1 MNINDRLDRIEDK
14 LKPAKAEKP
23 TVWIIHLVK
32 PGQLDRPVTRIRHGN
47 QEWTRLDGE
56 TEEAFQLRAESEAVR
71 QAGRG
76 LVMVMD

>member
-1 MNINDRLDRIEDK
+1 MNINDRLDRIEAK
-14 LKPAKAEKP
+14 LKPAKAEKSTCLDHP
-23 TVWIIHLVK
+23 FGQ
-32 PGQLDRPVTRIRHGN
+32 PGHLDRPVTRIRHGD

-56 TEEAFQLRAESEAVR
+56 TEEAFQLRAESEAVH